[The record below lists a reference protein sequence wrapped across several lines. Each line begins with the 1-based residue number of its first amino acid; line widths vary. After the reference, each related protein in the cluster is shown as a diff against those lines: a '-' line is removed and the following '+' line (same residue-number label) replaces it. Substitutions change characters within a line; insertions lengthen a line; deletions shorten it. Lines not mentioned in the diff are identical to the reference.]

1 MKNSDQQHSSVS
13 VEKQLK
19 AAYKSL
25 LVKKNISS
33 FLRSAFILLIGVTA
47 FVILEHVFYLSI
59 ATKSV
64 LLLLLIS
71 ASGFSLW
78 KDYAK
83 IDPTGFKKFYR
94 TFSRESNLPE
104 LKDTL
109 DLEKSTQGNRA
120 LVDAAIIQNLSKIEP
135 KRLEDILNNY
145 IRESAYYKY
154 YTLFIGLSIASLI
167 VFCFTAINFNA
178 ATQRSFSFWE
188 SFEKPNP
195 YQYVINPGNITI
207 EQGSPFQV
215 DIEFQ
220 GDLVPDNVSLQ
231 IKTSVE
237 ENFRTRAMELSGLS
251 FSSIPLDLNND
262 LQYYVQMDGYKS
274 EVFKA
279 DVQLRPRFSE
289 LQATII
295 PPSYTE
301 LDSTTVTYPISQI
314 RPYEGSTL
322 KLSGR
327 LNKSVSFLQL
337 YTTNELLDLYV
348 QNDSTFKYQIPVKEP
363 DTLGFHI
370 EDQNGL
376 TSQNPFQIVVAPQ
389 FDQYPLVEII
399 EPEQSIQEVNPTEIE
414 ILFRATDDFGLTAA
428 SLNYELRRA
437 YVEEPLTGSIALDR
451 PQESVLQPFVWGLES
466 FGLKPQDE
474 LTFWI
479 TVSDNDGYNGFKS
492 ANSQKLVLT
501 VPSLVDYFEDIDKK
515 EEDVET
521 DLDEI
526 SEAFEQTQKQYEQFK
541 ERMKDNPENAGYEER
556 RELEQVQKQQE
567 EVQKKID
574 ELNKKF
580 SELKE
585 ELSKDNMLSEETQK
599 AYEELQ
605 KLMEE
610 IDDPEYL
617 KAMEKLKE
625 QLSQMNPE
633 QMSEA
638 IENLEFNEK
647 LYKERLERT
656 IELFKE
662 LKLNSDLDKLA
673 KSFEDMARKEQERQE
688 TDGEPQTSK
697 EQQAL
702 EQTLKENEQLKSQV
716 DSLSQNTSD
725 KNKQTVSEYQ
735 EQTKQELEK
744 ISEQLEKEI
753 GEKNSGDNS
762 GEKQEGQQGQKQDQN
777 QQQQRQQQNQQMA
790 EKTRSMMQ
798 SMGQQQQQINIAGLQ
813 YILYS
818 LLNLSLEQEDLTTL
832 ASATENRSQAYVS
845 YARNQRNVEGIF
857 KAVSDSLYQLSAQ
870 IPQFSNQINE
880 KKLEVEKRLQRSL
893 EQMSERNRSQ
903 SSVASRQALGGINDI
918 AFMIASLL
926 EQLQNSQN
934 SSGGGAGS
942 MSMQQMMEQLSQSGE
957 QQQKLNQMMQDMI
970 NDMQGER
977 LSQDQMERLNQI
989 AKQQNQIR
997 KQLQQLQQ
1005 QGEMDGDQIGS
1016 ELQRMIEDMEDTIN
1030 DLRGGST
1037 DPIMIE
1043 RQQNILSRMLQ
1054 AEQAMQERDEEDK
1067 REGNIA
1073 ENYDQNRPPE
1083 LTLEELEKQIRN
1095 RLNDPNFTKYSP
1107 DYQRLIENY
1116 FELLKELRERQ
1127 SVL

>member
-1 MKNSDQQHSSVS
+1 
-13 VEKQLK
+13 
-19 AAYKSL
+19 
-25 LVKKNISS
+25 
-33 FLRSAFILLIGVTA
+33 
-47 FVILEHVFYLSI
+47 
-59 ATKSV
+59 
-64 LLLLLIS
+64 
-71 ASGFSLW
+71 
-78 KDYAK
+78 
-83 IDPTGFKKFYR
+83 
-94 TFSRESNLPE
+94 
-104 LKDTL
+104 
-109 DLEKSTQGNRA
+109 
-120 LVDAAIIQNLSKIEP
+120 
-135 KRLEDILNNY
+135 
-145 IRESAYYKY
+145 
-154 YTLFIGLSIASLI
+154 
-167 VFCFTAINFNA
+167 
-178 ATQRSFSFWE
+178 
-188 SFEKPNP
+188 
-195 YQYVINPGNITI
+195 
-207 EQGSPFQV
+207 
-215 DIEFQ
+215 
-220 GDLVPDNVSLQ
+220 
-231 IKTSVE
+231 
-237 ENFRTRAMELSGLS
+237 
-251 FSSIPLDLNND
+251 
-262 LQYYVQMDGYKS
+262 
-274 EVFKA
+274 
-279 DVQLRPRFSE
+279 
-289 LQATII
+289 
-295 PPSYTE
+295 
-301 LDSTTVTYPISQI
+301 
-314 RPYEGSTL
+314 
-322 KLSGR
+322 
-327 LNKSVSFLQL
+327 
-337 YTTNELLDLYV
+337 
-348 QNDSTFKYQIPVKEP
+348 
-363 DTLGFHI
+363 
-370 EDQNGL
+370 
-376 TSQNPFQIVVAPQ
+376 
-389 FDQYPLVEII
+389 
-399 EPEQSIQEVNPTEIE
+399 
-414 ILFRATDDFGLTAA
+414 
-428 SLNYELRRA
+428 
-437 YVEEPLTGSIALDR
+437 
-451 PQESVLQPFVWGLES
+451 
-466 FGLKPQDE
+466 
-474 LTFWI
+474 
-479 TVSDNDGYNGFKS
+479 
-492 ANSQKLVLT
+492 
-501 VPSLVDYFEDIDKK
+501 
-515 EEDVET
+515 
-521 DLDEI
+521 
-526 SEAFEQTQKQYEQFK
+526 
-541 ERMKDNPENAGYEER
+541 
-556 RELEQVQKQQE
+556 
-567 EVQKKID
+567 
-574 ELNKKF
+574 NKKF

-777 QQQQRQQQNQQMA
+777 QQQQRQQQYQQMA

-942 MSMQQMMEQLSQSGE
+942 MSMQQMMEQL
-957 QQQKLNQMMQDMI
+957 
-970 NDMQGER
+970 
-977 LSQDQMERLNQI
+977 
-989 AKQQNQIR
+989 
-997 KQLQQLQQ
+997 
-1005 QGEMDGDQIGS
+1005 
-1016 ELQRMIEDMEDTIN
+1016 
-1030 DLRGGST
+1030 
-1037 DPIMIE
+1037 
-1043 RQQNILSRMLQ
+1043 
-1054 AEQAMQERDEEDK
+1054 
-1067 REGNIA
+1067 
-1073 ENYDQNRPPE
+1073 
-1083 LTLEELEKQIRN
+1083 
-1095 RLNDPNFTKYSP
+1095 
-1107 DYQRLIENY
+1107 
-1116 FELLKELRERQ
+1116 
-1127 SVL
+1127 

>member
-1 MKNSDQQHSSVS
+1 
-13 VEKQLK
+13 
-19 AAYKSL
+19 
-25 LVKKNISS
+25 
-33 FLRSAFILLIGVTA
+33 
-47 FVILEHVFYLSI
+47 
-59 ATKSV
+59 
-64 LLLLLIS
+64 
-71 ASGFSLW
+71 
-78 KDYAK
+78 
-83 IDPTGFKKFYR
+83 
-94 TFSRESNLPE
+94 
-104 LKDTL
+104 
-109 DLEKSTQGNRA
+109 
-120 LVDAAIIQNLSKIEP
+120 
-135 KRLEDILNNY
+135 
-145 IRESAYYKY
+145 
-154 YTLFIGLSIASLI
+154 
-167 VFCFTAINFNA
+167 
-178 ATQRSFSFWE
+178 
-188 SFEKPNP
+188 
-195 YQYVINPGNITI
+195 
-207 EQGSPFQV
+207 
-215 DIEFQ
+215 
-220 GDLVPDNVSLQ
+220 
-231 IKTSVE
+231 
-237 ENFRTRAMELSGLS
+237 
-251 FSSIPLDLNND
+251 
-262 LQYYVQMDGYKS
+262 
-274 EVFKA
+274 
-279 DVQLRPRFSE
+279 
-289 LQATII
+289 
-295 PPSYTE
+295 
-301 LDSTTVTYPISQI
+301 
-314 RPYEGSTL
+314 
-322 KLSGR
+322 
-327 LNKSVSFLQL
+327 
-337 YTTNELLDLYV
+337 
-348 QNDSTFKYQIPVKEP
+348 
-363 DTLGFHI
+363 
-370 EDQNGL
+370 
-376 TSQNPFQIVVAPQ
+376 
-389 FDQYPLVEII
+389 
-399 EPEQSIQEVNPTEIE
+399 
-414 ILFRATDDFGLTAA
+414 
-428 SLNYELRRA
+428 
-437 YVEEPLTGSIALDR
+437 
-451 PQESVLQPFVWGLES
+451 
-466 FGLKPQDE
+466 
-474 LTFWI
+474 
-479 TVSDNDGYNGFKS
+479 
-492 ANSQKLVLT
+492 
-501 VPSLVDYFEDIDKK
+501 
-515 EEDVET
+515 
-521 DLDEI
+521 
-526 SEAFEQTQKQYEQFK
+526 
-541 ERMKDNPENAGYEER
+541 
-556 RELEQVQKQQE
+556 
-567 EVQKKID
+567 
-574 ELNKKF
+574 
-580 SELKE
+580 
-585 ELSKDNMLSEETQK
+585 
-599 AYEELQ
+599 
-605 KLMEE
+605 
-610 IDDPEYL
+610 
-617 KAMEKLKE
+617 
-625 QLSQMNPE
+625 
-633 QMSEA
+633 
-638 IENLEFNEK
+638 
-647 LYKERLERT
+647 
-656 IELFKE
+656 
-662 LKLNSDLDKLA
+662 
-673 KSFEDMARKEQERQE
+673 MARKEQERQE

-777 QQQQRQQQNQQMA
+777 QQQQRQQQYQQMA